1 VDKSVTLGLI
11 SRIIARYLAG
21 SIATLGLV
29 DIATSNLLF
38 PDFEGLV
45 TIILGALIGVASEG
59 FMWLAR
65 KFGWA
70 R

>member
-1 VDKSVTLGLI
+1 MNQEVTLGLI
-11 SRIIARYLAG
+11 SRIIARYASGALV
-21 SIATLGLV
+21 TLGYV
-29 DIATSNLLF
+29 DTATSNLLF

-45 TIILGALIGVASEG
+45 VIILGALIGVSSEG